1 MLQLRDLDVVGDVD
15 LPQSERGEPV
25 EGSSVPGQVLEAH
38 RPRLLVLLSGGTLR
52 YELTQ
57 TDSEHVHLVLTHTF
71 DQREEA
77 PDYASG
83 WHLCLSALLGRLDGD
98 DVPAVAGSVF
108 GNTAGKLFA
117 TITPNC

>member
-1 MLQLRDLDVVGDVD
+1 MSSAMWISPNPSAESLSKDH
-15 LPQSERGEPV
+15 PCRGR
-25 EGSSVPGQVLEAH
+25 SWRQH
-38 RPRLLVLLSGGTLR
+38 RPRLLVLLWGGHIVR

-98 DVPAVAGSVF
+98 DVPAVAGSVAREY
-108 GNTAGKLFA
+108 GWQALRDDYAELLN
-117 TITPNC
+117 